1 MNPADKYHLVVY
13 WSDEDQCYVG
23 RRPDLFYGGTHGDNP
38 EQVFKAL
45 REMVAEAVEAYQA
58 EGKPL
63 PMCTSARTPTLSLLH
78 FTLDGDAGNSRLPCE
93 LELGY
98 HGLRRRM
105 T

>member
-1 MNPADKYHLVVY
+1 ML
-13 WSDEDQCYVG
+13 
-23 RRPDLFYGGTHGDNP
+23 RRPAPRFVLWRDAWRQP

-63 PMCTSARTPTLSLLH
+63 PMCTSARIPTLSLLH